1 MPIRSAPDDVVV
13 PIMGSPGAPGPT
25 ADTCPCRPE
34 RHVRA
39 HHDRLLHV
47 EAEPDE
53 VLELLELAVTWR
65 ELDWS
70 GEGVVAPEHWVE
82 FAATHAWV
90 HPDRMER
97 LFGLAADIAL
107 RGADAGPTPSSCS
120 PGRVRTIRP
129 WLADADLLAG
139 EL

>member
-13 PIMGSPGAPGPT
+13 PIVGRPGAPDP
-25 ADTCPCRPE
+25 AAEACPCRPL

-39 HHDRLLHV
+39 HHDRLLRV
-47 EAEPDE
+47 EVDPDE
-53 VLELLELAVTWR
+53 VLELLELAVTWH

-90 HPDRMER
+90 QPDRVER
-97 LFGLAADIAL
+97 LFGLAADVAL
-107 RGADAGPTPSSCS
+107 RGGVAPAIPQGS
-120 PGRVRTIRP
+120 PGRLRTSRP
-129 WLADADLLAG
+129 WLSDADLLAG